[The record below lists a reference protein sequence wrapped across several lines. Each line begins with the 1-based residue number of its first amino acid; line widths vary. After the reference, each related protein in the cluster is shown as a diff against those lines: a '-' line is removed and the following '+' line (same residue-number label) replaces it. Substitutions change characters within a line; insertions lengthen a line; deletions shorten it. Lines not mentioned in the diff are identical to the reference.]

1 MAKEKNNKKN
11 LKNNKNNKNKDK
23 VNHKID
29 ELKAFIQQC
38 RRVLIITRKP
48 TRDEFINVSKVT
60 GLGICFLGAI
70 GFAIHVPIMYIKGLL
85 KP

>member
-1 MAKEKNNKKN
+1 MAKEKKNKKN
-11 LKNNKNNKNKDK
+11 IKNSKNKDDK
-23 VNHKID
+23 INHKID

-60 GLGICFLGAI
+60 GLGICLLGAI

>member
-1 MAKEKNNKKN
+1 LAKEKKNKKN
-11 LKNNKNNKNKDK
+11 IKNSKNKDDK
-23 VNHKID
+23 INHKID

-60 GLGICFLGAI
+60 GLGICLLGAI

>member
-1 MAKEKNNKKN
+1 MAKEKNKKN
-11 LKNNKNNKNKDK
+11 IKNSKNKDNK
-23 VNHKID
+23 INHKID

-48 TRDEFINVSKVT
+48 TRDEFINVSKIT
-60 GLGICFLGAI
+60 GLGICLLGAI

>member
-1 MAKEKNNKKN
+1 LAKEKNKKN
-11 LKNNKNNKNKDK
+11 IKNSKNKDNK
-23 VNHKID
+23 INHKID